1 MAQRERTYSAVIDER
16 FFNRDLSWLAFN
28 ERVLAMAREE
38 GIPLLERVKFLAIF
52 SSNLDE
58 FFQVRVASLKN
69 KKAAGATQR
78 SADGRHPRELDLDIS
93 DVVHRLVAE
102 QEALLREEILPEL
115 KNNDIVLQR
124 WEDVSAEEKA
134 KLSGEFEQRIF
145 PILTPLVVDPA
156 HPFPYVSGLALSIA
170 VMLRDPINGEE
181 RFARL
186 KVPPLLPRFLKLNNS
201 QHFIPIEE
209 VIIAHLPALFEGME
223 VQSATTFRVS
233 RDADLDVDD
242 EEAEDLL
249 EAIEAELIRRRFG
262 RAVRLEVRDSIDE
275 TVLQLLIEEFEVE
288 KHDVYKFNL
297 PLDLTSLFAISSLP
311 LPSLRDTP
319 WPAVTAGRLAAA
331 GEQDRS
337 IFSVIRERDLLVH
350 HPYESF
356 VTSTQAFIE
365 EAASDPRVQ
374 SIKMTLYRTSGDS
387 PIAQSLI
394 RAAERGVQVVALI
407 ELKARFDEA
416 VNVTWAKQLERAG
429 VHVMYGIVGLKTH
442 VKCALVVRE
451 DGDGLR
457 RYVHFG
463 TGNYNSK
470 TAGLYEDLAIF
481 TCNPELASDA
491 SRLFNHLTGFSRNDH
506 YQHLL
511 VAPNYLKS
519 GLIDLIRQEARA
531 GQNGYIRLK
540 LNSLADSQMIEALYE
555 ASEAGVKIDIT
566 VRGICGIRPGVPGMS
581 SNITVRS
588 VLGRYLEHSRI
599 YMFGNG
605 NGPGVPRWY
614 IGSADLMT
622 RNLDRRVEALVPV
635 LQVKHQQWCEKVLSD
650 LSNATAPHFV
660 LNATGRWVREGD
672 SFASRNAQEDLY
684 VWAKNQQ
691 ERRNP

>member
-78 SADGRHPRELDLDIS
+78 SADGRDPQELDLDIS
-93 DVVHRLVAE
+93 DTVHRLVAE

-115 KNNDIVLQR
+115 KNNDIVLRR

-134 KLSGEFEQRIF
+134 MLSSEFEQRIF

-170 VMLRDPINGEE
+170 VMLRDPINSEE

-288 KHDVYKFNL
+288 NHDVYKFNL
-297 PLDLTSLFAISSLP
+297 PLDLTSLFAFSSLP
-311 LPSLRDTP
+311 VAALRDVP

-365 EAASDPRVQ
+365 EAANDPRVQ

-540 LNSLADSQMIEALYE
+540 LNSLADSQMMEALYE
-555 ASEAGVKIDIT
+555 ASEAGVKIDII

-588 VLGRYLEHSRI
+588 ILGRYLEHSRI

-614 IGSADLMT
+614 IGSADLMS

-635 LQVKHQQWCEKVLSD
+635 LQEKHQQWCEKVLSD

-660 LNATGRWVREGD
+660 LNATGSWVREGD

-691 ERRNP
+691 ERRNS

>member
-28 ERVLAMAREE
+28 ERVLAMARED

-58 FFQVRVASLKN
+58 FFQVRVAALKN
-69 KKAAGATQR
+69 QIDAGATHR
-78 SADGRHPRELDLDIS
+78 SADGRRPHELDLDIS
-93 DVVHRLVAE
+93 NKVHELVAE
-102 QEALLREEILPEL
+102 QESLLREHILPEL
-115 KNNDIVLQR
+115 KNHDIILQR

-134 KLSGEFEQRIF
+134 MLSREFEQRIF

-170 VMLRDPINGEE
+170 VMLRDPVNKEE

-186 KVPPLLPRFLKLNNS
+186 KVPPLLPRFLKLENS

-249 EAIEAELIRRRFG
+249 EAIEAELRRRRFG
-262 RAVRLEVRDSIDE
+262 RAVRLEVRDSIDD
-275 TVLQLLIEEFEVE
+275 TVLELLIEEFEVE
-288 KHDVYKFNL
+288 EHDVYKFNL
-297 PLDLTSLFAISSLP
+297 PLDLTSLFTISALP
-311 LPSLRDTP
+311 VPALRDTP

-331 GEQDRS
+331 SDQDRS

-365 EAASDPRVQ
+365 EAANDPRVQ

-519 GLIDLIRQEARA
+519 GLMDLIRQEARA

-635 LQVKHQQWCEKVLSD
+635 LQQKHQQWCEKVLSD

-660 LNATGRWVREGD
+660 LNATGRWAREGD
-672 SFASRNAQEDLY
+672 SFALRNAQEDLY
-684 VWAKNQQ
+684 LWAKNQQ